1 MLIYG
6 NTPRDIMDKIQSKL
20 NGKGGMKKILL
31 IATVLVIGYFGL
43 VKAEEKTYTPQETL
57 TAFAEVPGKL
67 GNHFKNEWT
76 DIKAENAKH
85 WAEFK
90 FKFQGF
96 KEKFQAE

>member
-43 VKAEEKTYTPQETL
+43 VKAEEKT
-57 TAFAEVPGKL
+57 
-67 GNHFKNEWT
+67 
-76 DIKAENAKH
+76 
-85 WAEFK
+85 
-90 FKFQGF
+90 
-96 KEKFQAE
+96 